1 MTELSQ
7 QDVGRTVKYSLNGI
21 IHEGVLDLYNGLYP
35 SDNAKCP
42 LFEIICK
49 DDTTLA
55 LEGVEWSFVNN

>member
-1 MTELSQ
+1 MQELSQ
-7 QDVGRTVKYSLNGI
+7 QDIGRIVRYSLDGI

-35 SDNAKCP
+35 SEQGKYP

-55 LEGVEWSFVNN
+55 LEDVEWSFL